1 MQIYQTDSEKLE
13 VLLEICLRQI
23 TQKIIFFL
31 FILFLESE
39 MQNAGLCCE
48 SSSARNIFDLPSR
61 A

>member
-23 TQKIIFFL
+23 TQNIIFFL

-39 MQNAGLCCE
+39 SKTPG
-48 SSSARNIFDLPSR
+48 SAAASNRIFLG